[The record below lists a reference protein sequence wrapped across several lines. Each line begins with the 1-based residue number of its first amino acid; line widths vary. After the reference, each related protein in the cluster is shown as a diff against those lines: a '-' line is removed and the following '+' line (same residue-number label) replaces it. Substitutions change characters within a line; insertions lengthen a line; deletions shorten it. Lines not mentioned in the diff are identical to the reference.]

1 MHRSRNALTA
11 ALALATVVGI
21 TGAITCTAS
30 RALADPSTP
39 GGVDASSMTVN
50 TKTKTFVHMKDY
62 NDRMNQE
69 FINKHMDSNGMVRP
83 DLEQQGLDHIRTM
96 KTAPLGAKVSTGAA
110 SAPSSNPTK

>member
-1 MHRSRNALTA
+1 MPRPRNALTA

-21 TGAITCTAS
+21 TGVITCTAS
-30 RALADPSTP
+30 RALADPSSP

-96 KTAPLGAKVSTGAA
+96 KTAPSLGAKVSGAT
-110 SAPSSNPTK
+110 SAPASNPTK